1 MKRFM
6 IAAIFCVV
14 SSTTIHAQDNFLS
27 VLRKNQV
34 VQLKEVDGR
43 FVINIINGMRVG
55 HKVIEVG
62 DDYILI
68 EEPSG
73 YIETRIPV
81 YSIKSIVRIKA
92 NS

>member
-14 SSTTIHAQDNFLS
+14 FSTTIHAQDFLS
-27 VLRKNQV
+27 VLKKNQV
-34 VQLKEVDGR
+34 VQLKETDGR